1 MALPHQI
8 NSAHWTHA
16 SWWLMLTENSVQ
28 GGRSPPGFGAA
39 DSLREALSR
48 LSSGNVI
55 QMCFPG
61 VQLNCDKVGQT
72 HECAHIQT
80 HARPITE

>member
-8 NSAHWTHA
+8 NSAPWAHA
-16 SWWLMLTENSVQ
+16 SWWLMPTENSFQV
-28 GGRSPPGFGAA
+28 GRSPGFGAA

-61 VQLNCDKVGQT
+61 VQLNGDKVGQT